1 MRTLTQPAGGL
12 QLPAAGENYS
22 LAFAFRWLDD
32 LSAHHA
38 ARVAASLG
46 GDESRILEIGYGLAN
61 PTFSRALRH
70 SKPIKHNSIILPC
83 RDAKGEIVALH
94 DHQMRWLTAPAVH
107 IANPLRARLAGIEL
121 CDTTA
126 QADSIAAI
134 ENVCVIARN
143 GCDDRAVQSAVL
155 SVLSIKETAVARRVV
170 ASWLRHKQTHA
181 PERRAA

>member
-1 MRTLTQPAGGL
+1 MQTVTQTANGL
-12 QLPAAGENYS
+12 QLPVTKSNNSLNALNY
-22 LAFAFRWLDD
+22 AFRWLDD
-32 LSAHHA
+32 ISPLHA
-38 ARVAASLG
+38 KMVAASLG

-83 RDAKGEIVALH
+83 RNAKGEIVALH

-107 IANPLRARLAGIEL
+107 IANPPRARFAEIEL

-126 QADSIAAI
+126 QADSIAAT
-134 ENVCVIARN
+134 ENICVVARN

-155 SVLSIKETAVARRVV
+155 SALSIKDTEVARRVA
-170 ASWLRHKQTHA
+170 ASWLRH
-181 PERRAA
+181 ERRAA